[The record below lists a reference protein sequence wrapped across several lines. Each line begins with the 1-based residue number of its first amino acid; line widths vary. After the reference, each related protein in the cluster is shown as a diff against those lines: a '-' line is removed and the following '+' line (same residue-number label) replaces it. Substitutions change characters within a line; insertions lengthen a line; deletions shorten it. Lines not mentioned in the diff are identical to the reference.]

1 MDPRTRL
8 LGLLARTRG
17 RFRGCRWGSLAARD
31 PSRPAAVAD
40 NPSRDGGTQQ
50 LQLPFTA
57 RFLPAGTVQ
66 PMTTPRK
73 DEKFTQKLVRRVKQ
87 FDRWVGRQVGRLEP
101 HHRRTL
107 GILMGVCAALSVA
120 VGGVAYM
127 VMKRNGILP
136 PESES
141 DPFSIGVGIA
151 IIFGYVGVKA
161 LLYKEPALTA
171 EQHYQRELR
180 DAWKQERPLR
190 EIKPWSQFTAWA
202 QPRAGEVAVLIIRR
216 DPGGSFT
223 AETFDTLPADS
234 GAETGADLMW
244 EAHRHAEQAE
254 VDAIAAHELAQTRER
269 HALSAQQN
277 AEPSRVDTQAA
288 QRASRTAAEL
298 AGAEVYGRRIEAEG
312 LAAAMRGTA
321 RHE

>member
-1 MDPRTRL
+1 
-8 LGLLARTRG
+8 
-17 RFRGCRWGSLAARD
+17 
-31 PSRPAAVAD
+31 
-40 NPSRDGGTQQ
+40 
-50 LQLPFTA
+50 
-57 RFLPAGTVQ
+57 
-66 PMTTPRK
+66 MTTPRK
-73 DEKFTQKLVRRVKQ
+73 DEKFTQKIVRRVKQ

-101 HHRRTL
+101 HQRRTL

-120 VGGVAYM
+120 TGGAVYLL
-127 VMKRNGILP
+127 MKRNGTLTP
-136 PESES
+136 GSES
-141 DPFSIGVGIA
+141 DPFSTGVGMAVIV
-151 IIFGYVGVKA
+151 GYVGVKA

-190 EIKPWSQFTAWA
+190 DIRPWSQFMAWA

-234 GAETGADLMW
+234 AAETGANLMW
-244 EAHRHAEQAE
+244 EARCHAEQAE
-254 VDAIAAHELAQTRER
+254 VDAIAAHELAQAREWR
-269 HALSAQQN
+269 ALSAQPN
-277 AEPSRVDTQAA
+277 AEQQARADTQAA
-288 QRASRTAAEL
+288 ERASRTAAEF

-321 RHE
+321 RQPRR